1 MHEGTSSTREFVE
14 PGKSKS
20 SGTKRNGFRGP
31 NKRVGAADLN
41 EVQEEEKVLNNN
53 AILKQYLFQDSLNKI
68 VLNENKETASYR
80 VVPGAKDDANWQK
93 GAESLIRLD
102 KSKPKSSSEKQNGDM
117 ATVPADAED
126 NRKDAAK
133 FQSLVIQDDDMLT
146 KDEEDYNGTLSS
158 QGNNGDE
165 FGGDENNQAAAI
177 QSMMKQEDDMIQN
190 QDGEGEEEYSGNS
203 SKLKGFQ
210 TNSTSS
216 SNLGGNSTTYYA
228 SGVALN
234 KNRNETA
241 SNKLSENL
249 HSEPVGGTSNSSVV
263 ENEMKNQS
271 INDSFTNGI
280 LNSGGDKS
288 KPGDLDNATNTAL
301 LQNDKLID
309 QQVLNKSQAIVKEEN
324 RHKGDIGATNGG
336 DTVKAGSSLAPATS
350 QNGVHTERKPGISGT
365 TSQQKS
371 QSLTQFNDQ
380 VNTEKTEYRQEKMYP
395 TSQAKAIYVQPQQTV
410 KTVPTISDKESTDM
424 PNSSLQSSQTTG
436 KTTAAPLTKTS
447 SSTDLGSSVSDVH
460 HVMSPALIKLPSSN
474 SRPIKLVFHVKDMNS
489 KSNTEDGSKA
499 VSDYQSPITADNVTA
514 HMNDDAGKVYT

>member
-1 MHEGTSSTREFVE
+1 MREGTSSTREFVE

-102 KSKPKSSSEKQNGDM
+102 KSKPKSSSEKQNDDM
-117 ATVPADAED
+117 ATAPADAED
-126 NRKDAAK
+126 DRKDAAK

-190 QDGEGEEEYSGNS
+190 QDGEGEEEYSGDS

-249 HSEPVGGTSNSSVV
+249 HSEPVGETSNSSVV

-288 KPGDLDNATNTAL
+288 KPGELDNATSTAL
-301 LQNDKLID
+301 LQNDKLIV

-324 RHKGDIGATNGG
+324 R
-336 DTVKAGSSLAPATS
+336 
-350 QNGVHTERKPGISGT
+350 QR
-365 TSQQKS
+365 
-371 QSLTQFNDQ
+371 
-380 VNTEKTEYRQEKMYP
+380 
-395 TSQAKAIYVQPQQTV
+395 
-410 KTVPTISDKESTDM
+410 
-424 PNSSLQSSQTTG
+424 
-436 KTTAAPLTKTS
+436 
-447 SSTDLGSSVSDVH
+447 
-460 HVMSPALIKLPSSN
+460 
-474 SRPIKLVFHVKDMNS
+474 
-489 KSNTEDGSKA
+489 
-499 VSDYQSPITADNVTA
+499 
-514 HMNDDAGKVYT
+514 